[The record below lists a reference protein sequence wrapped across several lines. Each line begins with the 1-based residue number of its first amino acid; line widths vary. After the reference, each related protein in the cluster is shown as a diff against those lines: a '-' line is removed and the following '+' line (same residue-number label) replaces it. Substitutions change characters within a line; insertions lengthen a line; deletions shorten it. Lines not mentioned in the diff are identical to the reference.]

1 MEKPVLA
8 KPVTHLGFLLNNN
21 FTQDCHI
28 LELRQCIHI
37 LDSNK
42 PWESIKKSFR
52 CMCDDEYQNKVLI
65 LDGLDEVC
73 VLKNEFDGYEFI
85 ENLSNTLRTGFGRS
99 SIAYICPF

>member
-1 MEKPVLA
+1 
-8 KPVTHLGFLLNNN
+8 
-21 FTQDCHI
+21 
-28 LELRQCIHI
+28 
-37 LDSNK
+37 
-42 PWESIKKSFR
+42 
-52 CMCDDEYQNKVLI
+52 MCDDEYQNKVLI